1 MFLVA
6 TSVYSH
12 IKGQRLSQSVG
23 CMRIRPAKPSS
34 IWKWLITCGRA
45 FHFCI
50 SPISH
55 WNSLQINNVLVIVPP
70 VGDKATISLA
80 CLHSWLE
87 FNFAGMPGLNS
98 LWTTD
103 AFPVVAS
110 LPPKNSYFSGGR
122 EATTGNASAV
132 RRLGFKYLW
141 CFSSQKVVS
150 GRITI
155 RLKQSTAKYMV
166 VQNCHPEK
174 VTNKANLNN
183 TSLWFFLQ

>member
-1 MFLVA
+1 MFFVA
-6 TSVYSH
+6 TSIYSH

-70 VGDKATISLA
+70 VGDKVTISLA
-80 CLHSWLE
+80 YLHSWLE
-87 FNFAGMPGLNS
+87 FNFAGMPG
-98 LWTTD
+98 
-103 AFPVVAS
+103 
-110 LPPKNSYFSGGR
+110 
-122 EATTGNASAV
+122 
-132 RRLGFKYLW
+132 FKYLW
-141 CFSSQKVVS
+141 CFLVPPLYVLRYRDSSHSIPVSSQKVVS
-150 GRITI
+150 GRITT